1 MTTKITWLGH
11 AAFQI
16 ETADHTIL
24 IDPFIT
30 NNPMAAAD
38 ASTIAADYIL
48 LSHGHG
54 DHVGDTVD
62 IAKRTG
68 ATVLGNFEVGNW
80 ISAQGVENVVAANHG
95 GTAKLD
101 FGSVF
106 LTIAFHSSS
115 MPDGSYGGEPN
126 GLYITL
132 NNGRRIFHAGD
143 TALFSDMQLIGEK
156 GIDLAIIPIGDFY
169 TMGPADSLQ
178 AVRWLRPR
186 FAMPCHY
193 NTFPPITQDA
203 AKWASEVNS
212 ETLSNA
218 IVLDPGG
225 TYELA

>member
-1 MTTKITWLGH
+1 MTTMITWLGH
-11 AAFQI
+11 SGFKI
-16 ETADHTIL
+16 ETSEHTIL

-30 NNPMAAAD
+30 GNPMTGTD
-38 ASTIAADYIL
+38 ATTIAADFIL
-48 LSHGHG
+48 LTHGHA

-80 ISAQGVENVVAANHG
+80 IKAQGVENVQTPNTG
-95 GTAKLD
+95 GTAPLE
-101 FGSVF
+101 FGTVH
-106 LTIAFHSSS
+106 LTLAFHSSS
-115 MPDGSYGGEPN
+115 MPDGSYGGQPN

-132 NNGRRIFHAGD
+132 NNGRRIYHAGD

-156 GIDLAIIPIGDFY
+156 GIDLAILPIGDYF
-169 TMGPADSLQ
+169 TMGPQDSLQ

-186 FAMPCHY
+186 FVMPCHY
-193 NTFPPITQDA
+193 NTFPPIVQDG

-212 ETLSNA
+212 GSLSNA

-225 TYELA
+225 IYELV